1 MDKLGVYIHI
11 PFCVKKC
18 NYCDFLS
25 APGTRQVQND
35 YMGQLLREMEEKK
48 EVLMDYQTDTIFIG
62 GGTPSIIESVWIE
75 KILCKLNEL
84 AYITDNCEITMEMNP
99 GTVTKESLA
108 VYKKA
113 GVNRV
118 SLGLQSADNTLLKK
132 LGRIHTYE
140 EFLHSY
146 KLVREAGFSNVNI
159 DMMSALPGQT
169 VEGYRQELEKVL
181 MLSPEH
187 LSAYSLIVEEE
198 TPFFTWKEQGKLE
211 LPAEDEEREM
221 YYLTDE
227 LLGSAGYERYEI
239 SNYAKPGYS
248 CRHNEGYWRRKDYI
262 GFGIGAAS
270 LLKNVRYKNE
280 TNLNTYLEAGKTLG
294 TAEVQPL
301 STGERMEEFMFLGL
315 RMMAGVQEWD
325 FFRQFGK
332 TIDEVY
338 GEVLKKMCR
347 LELIK
352 REAGFVKL
360 TKKGIDISN
369 AVMAEFL
376 LE

>member
-25 APGTRQVQND
+25 APGTRQVRND

-159 DMMSALPGQT
+159 DMMSALSGQT

>member
-301 STGERMEEFMFLGL
+301 STEERMEEFMFLGL

>member
-159 DMMSALPGQT
+159 DIMSALPGQT